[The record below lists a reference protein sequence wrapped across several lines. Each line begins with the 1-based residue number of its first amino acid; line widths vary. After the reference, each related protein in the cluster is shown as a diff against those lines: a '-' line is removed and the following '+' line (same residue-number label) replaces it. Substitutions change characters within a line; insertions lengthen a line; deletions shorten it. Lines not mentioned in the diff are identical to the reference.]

1 MPELDTEQRDLLRMA
16 PDDAAPVNARPAS
29 ILILVRDGLDGLEV
43 FMMQRTRAAD
53 FVPGA
58 NVFPGGAVD
67 PIDAEPASLRH
78 CGNIDD
84 AAASRTL
91 GIQHGGLAYWVGAI
105 RECFEESGLLM
116 ATDADGQYVNLE
128 DPALTARYV
137 ELRRQLN
144 GGEITLGEM
153 CERCGI
159 RLAVDRM
166 LYFSHWITP
175 MGINRRYDTRFF
187 LAEAP
192 PGQVPLHDGSE
203 TVASVWIRPEDALE
217 RHRKGDFTLVYAT
230 KVTLE
235 ELVGYRNVEELMG
248 FARSGRTIRAI
259 MPRIAQGSK
268 GKRPLGPG
276 DAAYAEVGKLDPLG
290 KGHASYEIVP
300 GTPVQIAP
308 GVWRLTAPNPGYMT
322 GPGTNT
328 YLLGDEQ
335 GVTVIDPGPADAT
348 HVSRLIE
355 HAPGPIRQILVTH
368 THSDHSP
375 AALLLK
381 DQTGAR
387 VMGLPAPTPTQDQTF
402 APEHLPSH
410 GERIETRVGM
420 LRVLHTP
427 GHASNHLCYLLEE
440 HKLLFTGDHIMQG
453 STVVI
458 NPPDGN
464 MRIYLDSLRALLDE
478 DIEYLAPAHGFLI
491 DRPDESITELISHRL
506 RREALILRSLRSQG
520 PMSAQV
526 LLTKVYASLPE
537 PLKPVAA
544 RSLQAHLD
552 KLREEEAVAIQD
564 DIWRAL

>member
-1 MPELDTEQRDLLRMA
+1 MQELGTEQRDLLRQA

-67 PIDAEPASLRH
+67 PIDGQPESLGH
-78 CGNIDD
+78 CGSVDD
-84 AAASRTL
+84 AMASRTL
-91 GIQHGGLAYWVGAI
+91 GIPSGGLAYWVGAI
-105 RECFEESGLLM
+105 RECFEESGLLL

-128 DPALTARYV
+128 DPALTDRYV

-144 GGEITLGEM
+144 AGEITLGEL
-153 CERCGI
+153 CQRCDI

-166 LYFSHWITP
+166 MYFSHWITP

-192 PGQVPLHDGSE
+192 AAQVPLHDGAE
-203 TVASVWIRPEDALE
+203 TVASVWIRPEDALA
-217 RHRKGDFTLVYAT
+217 RHKQGDFTLVYAT

-235 ELVGYRNVEELMG
+235 ELAGYRNVEELMS
-248 FARSGRTIRAI
+248 FARSERTIRAI

-276 DAAYAEVGKLDPLG
+276 DAAYAEVGKLDPMG
-290 KGHASYEIVP
+290 KGNASYEIVP
-300 GTPVQIAP
+300 GTPVRIGP

-328 YLLGDEQ
+328 YLLGDEE
-335 GVTVIDPGPADAT
+335 GVTVIDPGPADPV
-348 HVSRLIE
+348 HVDRLIE

-375 AALLLK
+375 AARLLK
-381 DQTGAR
+381 DRTGAR

-410 GERIETRVGM
+410 GEHIPTRAGV

-427 GHASNHLCYLLEE
+427 GHASNHLCYLLEDQ
-440 HKLLFTGDHIMQG
+440 KLLFTGDHIMQG

-478 DIEYLAPAHGFLI
+478 DLEFLAPAHGFLI
-491 DRPDESITELISHRL
+491 DRPDESIAELISHRL
-506 RREALILRSLRSQG
+506 RREALILRSLRSHG
-520 PMSAQV
+520 PMSAEV
-526 LLTKVYASLPE
+526 LLTKVYASLPD

-552 KLREEEAVAIQD
+552 KLREEETVLVQD
-564 DIWRAL
+564 GTWQAR